1 MGRLSASKT
10 RPQTLA
16 SYILRLEGRAGVLR
30 YVLHDLASGERLVFD
45 SPEALK
51 VFMERSAAIRRQ

>member
-1 MGRLSASKT
+1 MGRLTPSTT

-16 SYILRLEGRAGVLR
+16 SYILKLEGRAGVLS

-51 VFMERSAAIRRQ
+51 VFLERSAAIRRQ